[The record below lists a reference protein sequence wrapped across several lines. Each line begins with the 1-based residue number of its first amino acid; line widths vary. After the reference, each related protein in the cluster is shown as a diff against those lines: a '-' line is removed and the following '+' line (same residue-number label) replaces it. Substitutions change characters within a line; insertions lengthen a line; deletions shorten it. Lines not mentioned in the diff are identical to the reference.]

1 MNRTRILYLCTITIL
16 LPLLSV
22 GQQIDM
28 EHIRNLFG
36 TGKPLKVNGGVSA
49 STVFSS
55 GSSAGRQPFSWYL
68 NGNVNTNILGRI
80 NLPFS
85 FNLTNAGAGYSYP
98 TMPNR
103 LSLHP
108 GYKGVTAHI
117 GDVAMTFSPY
127 TLNGHQFTGIGLDI
141 APEPG
146 WAISVMYGRL
156 LRAVNYDST
165 NKSILPTYKRMAY
178 GAKLSLIQRD
188 YTLYASFIKAW
199 DSKDPLQYLPDT
211 LGIYPKEDLAFSIG
225 AIARPAKGME
235 FTVEYANSALKLD
248 KRDYNRTPKGGGSY
262 NLLESVFMYD
272 ARNTQ
277 YYKAIRLGMNYAI
290 HKSVLGFGYER
301 IDPGYQTLGA
311 YYMNNDLENITVNLS
326 QPMLHDKL
334 TLSGNVGYQRDDLNH
349 VKAGS
354 TFRMVSA
361 VNAAFRPNDK
371 WNANFNYSNFQ
382 TYTHI
387 KPQFEQINQT
397 NPYEYMDTLNF
408 KQISQSAALTLSY
421 MFKNNKKKA
430 HNINVNLSV
439 QDAADIQNDVL
450 YKGNGSRFYNSSTG
464 YTLLLIPK
472 QISFM
477 AAFNLSY
484 NTIGRDDFLTLGPT
498 LGVNARLFNR
508 KVTGGFT
515 SSYNQSAN
523 NGQQQGQVLNLRM
536 NAGYMF
542 KKKHNLNMNAVHQ
555 TKWSSKG
562 TMGNLTAT
570 LGYNYSF

>member
-28 EHIRNLFG
+28 EHIRDLFG

-49 STVFSS
+49 SSVFSS
-55 GSSAGRQPFSWYL
+55 GSGAGRQPFSWYL

-211 LGIYPKEDLAFSIG
+211 LGIYPKEDLAFSVG
-225 AIARPAKGME
+225 AIARPTKGME

-290 HKSVLGFGYER
+290 HKSVLGLGYER

-361 VNAAFRPNDK
+361 VNAAFRPNDR

-421 MFKNNKKKA
+421 MLKNNKKKA
-430 HNINVNLSV
+430 HNINVNLSI

-477 AAFNLSY
+477 ASFNLSY

-508 KVTGGFT
+508 KVTAGFT

-536 NAGYMF
+536 NAGYML